1 MAKINND
8 IVYDYDES
16 ISDLDS
22 FVGNNGD
29 LQGKPT
35 KTFSF
40 GQLKTY
46 VLSGLS
52 PETGGNLKISEY
64 VYIGVLT
71 TPEEVVNAII
81 PAVTILPYEIFM
93 VSVNGTKSLLKLQD
107 TVVGDGETPTNSS
120 HYITM
125 QSEQGPQGEQGDNG
139 IDGADG
145 EDGKGIVSV
154 AKTDTVGL
162 IDTYTIT
169 YTDATTTNFAVTN
182 GADGSGEDGADGLG
196 ITSIIKTGTVGLVD
210 TYTITFTDT
219 STSTFTVTNG
229 TDGEDGAPG
238 KSILTLVKTGTVGL
252 VDTYTITF
260 TDFTTA
266 TFTVTNGKG
275 ITSIAKTGTVGLVDT
290 YTITFNDA
298 TTSTFTVT
306 NGADYTS
313 NLQKKITYPA
323 DFTGTNYTVLTADN
337 NYSILIDN
345 GATDVTI
352 TVPTGLM
359 AKIQV
364 GFIQKG
370 SGLVTFVE
378 SGTTL
383 KYLTGLGLKM
393 AGINAN
399 AYLEKEGSIEELFLF
414 GNIKA

>member
-29 LQGKPT
+29 LEGKPT
-35 KTFSF
+35 KTFLF

-64 VYIGVLT
+64 VYTGVLT

-107 TVVGDGETPTNSS
+107 TVIGDGETPTNSS

-196 ITSIIKTGTVGLVD
+196 ITSITKTGTVGLVD

-229 TDGEDGAPG
+229 ADGEDGEPG
-238 KSILTLVKTGTVGL
+238 KSILTLVKTSTAGL

-260 TDFTTA
+260 TDYTTA
-266 TFTVTNGKG
+266 TFTVTNGADG
-275 ITSIAKTGTVGLVDT
+275 Q
-290 YTITFNDA
+290 
-298 TTSTFTVT
+298 
-306 NGADYTS
+306 DYTS

>member
-29 LQGKPT
+29 LEGKPT
-35 KTFSF
+35 KTFLF

-64 VYIGVLT
+64 VYTGVLT

-196 ITSIIKTGTVGLVD
+196 ITSITKTGTVGLVD

-229 TDGEDGAPG
+229 ADGEDGEPG
-238 KSILTLVKTGTVGL
+238 KSILTLVKTSTAGL

-260 TDFTTA
+260 TDYTTA
-266 TFTVTNGKG
+266 TFTVTNGADG
-275 ITSIAKTGTVGLVDT
+275 Q
-290 YTITFNDA
+290 
-298 TTSTFTVT
+298 
-306 NGADYTS
+306 DYTS

-414 GNIKA
+414 GNITA

>member
-1 MAKINND
+1 MGKINNEE
-8 IVYDYDES
+8 IYAPDEI
-16 ISDLDS
+16 ISDLDT
-22 FVGNNGD
+22 FVGTNGD
-29 LQGKPT
+29 LESKPT
-35 KTFSF
+35 KTFLL
-40 GQLKTY
+40 GRLKTY

-64 VYIGVLT
+64 VYSGVLT
-71 TPEEVVNAII
+71 TPEEVVNEIT

-107 TVVGDGETPTNSS
+107 TVVGDGETPTDSS

-125 QSEQGPQGEQGDNG
+125 QSEQGPQGEQGLQGDNG
-139 IDGADG
+139 EDG

-154 AKTDTVGL
+154 VKTSTVGL

-169 YTDATTTNFAVTN
+169 YTDATTTTFAVTN

-196 ITSIIKTGTVGLVD
+196 ITSIIKTETVGLVD

-229 TDGEDGAPG
+229 ADGEDGAPG

-260 TDFTTA
+260 TDFSTA
-266 TFTVTNGKG
+266 TFTVTNG
-275 ITSIAKTGTVGLVDT
+275 AD
-290 YTITFNDA
+290 
-298 TTSTFTVT
+298 
-306 NGADYTS
+306 GADGQDYTS

-345 GATDVTI
+345 GATAVTI

-364 GFIQKG
+364 GFAQKG
-370 SGLVTFVE
+370 TGLVTFVE

-383 KYLTGLGLKM
+383 NFLTGLGLKM

-399 AYLEKEGSIEELFLF
+399 AYLEKEGSIEEFFLF